1 MGTHPIFES
10 DFDCLTEMVINCEF
24 SAEALEDKLLNC
36 LDKTQESVQ
45 ELSRWLIKN
54 HKNGDVVVKTWLKC
68 LRQAT
73 SSTKK
78 KSLIYLANDVLQ
90 NGIKKKTSY
99 TDYYIPIMPIAFASF
114 GICDQKLLKTLM
126 NVLTVW
132 ETRNVFGSEY
142 VNALRGALFAEQR
155 KQLEQCIQEQQ
166 SSTLNEESLNIE
178 ESYCMESGP
187 QTPPEDEPEVEDD
200 RTAENIE
207 LENETADMGSAREL
221 TEASRA
227 RRAKKRRKKER
238 KSSRSSRK
246 RRRHEELGPKPEAT
260 IDLQKLELDVIRLS
274 EEAASTDKRTREKLA
289 KLPDEVQDEV
299 IMEALTDANTL
310 ELLYQLVSRA
320 LSMVSQYTSKVK
332 DEQIFRQTLWKAMK
346 TVKQEQTALLKYER
360 KELQNHRRCIE
371 AFSTILDGLEE
382 EAGQK

>member
-24 SAEALEDKLLNC
+24 SAEALEDKLLNR

-54 HKNGDVVVKTWLKC
+54 HQNGDVVVKTWLKC

-155 KQLEQCIQEQQ
+155 KQLEQCIQVIYNFEMFYGVLI
-166 SSTLNEESLNIE
+166 SVVIE
-178 ESYCMESGP
+178 HFIGTTKFDFERGI
-187 QTPPEDEPEVEDD
+187 
-200 RTAENIE
+200 AE
-207 LENETADMGSAREL
+207 
-221 TEASRA
+221 
-227 RRAKKRRKKER
+227 
-238 KSSRSSRK
+238 
-246 RRRHEELGPKPEAT
+246 
-260 IDLQKLELDVIRLS
+260 
-274 EEAASTDKRTREKLA
+274 
-289 KLPDEVQDEV
+289 
-299 IMEALTDANTL
+299 
-310 ELLYQLVSRA
+310 Y
-320 LSMVSQYTSKVK
+320 
-332 DEQIFRQTLWKAMK
+332 
-346 TVKQEQTALLKYER
+346 
-360 KELQNHRRCIE
+360 
-371 AFSTILDGLEE
+371 
-382 EAGQK
+382 